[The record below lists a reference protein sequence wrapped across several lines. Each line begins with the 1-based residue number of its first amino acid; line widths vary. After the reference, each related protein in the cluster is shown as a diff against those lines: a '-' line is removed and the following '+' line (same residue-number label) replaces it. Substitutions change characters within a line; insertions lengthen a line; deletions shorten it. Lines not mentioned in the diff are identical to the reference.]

1 MYHLCIERVL
11 FEWGKNLKTSCM
23 HAYTCELV
31 IIQFISIQKVLR
43 NLIVATCGFKLA
55 LSKLQTI

>member
-43 NLIVATCGFKLA
+43 NLIVATCGFK
-55 LSKLQTI
+55 